1 MKNRTNPANSA
12 GRRPPTPA
20 SAAAAGLILAAFCL
34 VSCATMLP
42 PPEDPS
48 STLLVFS
55 VDTRIPTGLNMGAKT
70 NLIIGIEGVERTVTL
85 RPGGSPMVFVTDLPP
100 GSHSTATVQQQTK
113 ASGDWHADTG
123 LTPPEEFKVRF
134 ELEPR
139 TITVFPV
146 RFVYVVEQVRQHHY
160 TSSWVLE
167 DMSEADDREL
177 LDRLKTQ
184 DNFDRWRNAYNIR

>member
-12 GRRPPTPA
+12 GRRLATPV

-34 VSCATMLP
+34 GSCATMLP
-42 PPEDPS
+42 PPEDSS

-55 VDTRIPTGLNMGAKT
+55 VDTKIPTGLDMGAKT
-70 NLIIGIEGVERTVTL
+70 NLIIGFEGVERTVTL
-85 RPGGSPMVFVTDLPP
+85 RPGDPMVFVTDLPP
-100 GSHSTATVQQQTK
+100 GSHSTATVQRQTK
-113 ASGDWHADTG
+113 ALGDWHADTG
-123 LTPPEEFKVRF
+123 LTPPEELKVPF

-146 RFVYVVEQVRQHHY
+146 RFVYVVEQGRQHHY
-160 TSSWVLE
+160 TSSWMLE

-177 LDRLKTQ
+177 LERLKTQ
-184 DNFDRWRNAYNIR
+184 DNFDRWRNAHNIR